1 MKNKALVVIDYQN
14 DFVYGALGT
23 QEARSISNN
32 VKAKVE
38 EARKNGDLVIFTH
51 DTHFDDYL
59 NTREGRWLPI
69 PHCLSES
76 EGWEIA
82 DNIDDFPHSIV
93 RKTDFGFFG
102 WHDVLAKCD
111 AVELIGVCTDICVVS
126 NALILRNLF
135 PDMEVLVDASC
146 CAGTTPEAHK
156 AALQV
161 MKSCQ
166 ITVIGE

>member
-32 VKAKVE
+32 IKTKVK
-38 EARKNGDLVIFTH
+38 EARTNGNLVIFTH

-59 NTREGRWLPI
+59 STREGRWLPV

-76 EGWEIA
+76 KGWMIA

-93 RKTDFGFFG
+93 RKYDFGFFG
-102 WHDVLAKCD
+102 WYDVLSKCD
-111 AVELIGVCTDICVVS
+111 VVELVGVCTDICVVS
-126 NALILRNLF
+126 NALILRSLF
-135 PDMEVLVDASC
+135 SDMEIVVDASC